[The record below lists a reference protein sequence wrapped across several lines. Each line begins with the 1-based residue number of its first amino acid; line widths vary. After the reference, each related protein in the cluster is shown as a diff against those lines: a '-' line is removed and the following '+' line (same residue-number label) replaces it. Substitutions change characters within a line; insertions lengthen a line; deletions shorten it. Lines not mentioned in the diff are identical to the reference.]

1 MYPQLV
7 CLAYARPLFM
17 RAMFQCAVFGRNLH
31 AGCME
36 HDDWLGQ
43 LSKSTHVAIASRAQ
57 HISAHMDLIQLTE
70 VSTKSSPLERV
81 VCFLDGDR
89 LVDLLDLLD
98 RNLGSYYCKLDG
110 RNWKDNKR
118 AEMMENGLVY
128 LCLYSDKSLA
138 AFASYMKVEE
148 EGLDLLYLYEIQVD
162 ERFRATGLGTYLLNA
177 FHRVADSLRLDGTG
191 LTVFSDNQKALNWY
205 LRMGYKVAPFSPQD
219 RKLRRGNTIKPAYY
233 ILLRQHDHL

>member
-1 MYPQLV
+1 
-7 CLAYARPLFM
+7 
-17 RAMFQCAVFGRNLH
+17 
-31 AGCME
+31 
-36 HDDWLGQ
+36 
-43 LSKSTHVAIASRAQ
+43 
-57 HISAHMDLIQLTE
+57 MDLIQLTE